1 MADQKSG
8 SPAVEIFTG
17 GKFQGTSK
25 TYSESTAYLED
36 FNDKMLSFKVHKGHW
51 QFYLDSNFKRAIGPV
66 LGPGEYPS
74 VVDALDDRRADN
86 ISSIMLVTA
95 D

>member
-1 MADQKSG
+1 MAVQNT
-8 SPAVEIFTG
+8 PAVEIFTG
-17 GKFQGTSK
+17 TKFQGSSK

-36 FNDKMLSFKVHKGHW
+36 LNDKMLSFKVHRGHW
-51 QFYLDSNFKRAIGPV
+51 QFFLDSNFKRAIGPV

-74 VVDALDDRRADN
+74 VIDALDDRRADN